1 MIFTLKAHCPRRL
14 PLGSKEGWRDRGPQ
28 ASEEA
33 PSPVSQ
39 SRPDEQARGTEQ
51 PTDCWE
57 VEATA
62 PQLLKSRSAL
72 GSRGRGWEEEL
83 PEQKL
88 GGWLGAGPG
97 GPGMRLEEVQTMM
110 GARAASN
117 ARLWGATEGFKAGE

>member
-1 MIFTLKAHCPRRL
+1 MRRPHL
-14 PLGSKEGWRDRGPQ
+14 QGASLG
-28 ASEEA
+28 
-33 PSPVSQ
+33 
-39 SRPDEQARGTEQ
+39 PDEQAGGTAQ

-88 GGWLGAGPG
+88 GGWLDAGPG
-97 GPGMRLEEVQTMM
+97 SPGVRLEEVQTMM

-117 ARLWGATEGFKAGE
+117 ARLWGATERFKAGE

>member
-1 MIFTLKAHCPRRL
+1 M
-14 PLGSKEGWRDRGPQ
+14 DRGSQ

-33 PSPVSQ
+33 PSPGSQ
-39 SRPDEQARGTEQ
+39 SRPDEQAGGTAQ

-83 PEQKL
+83 PEQKP
-88 GGWLGAGPG
+88 GAGLGAGPG
-97 GPGMRLEEVQTMM
+97 GPGVRLEEVQTLM
-110 GARAASN
+110 G
-117 ARLWGATEGFKAGE
+117 GKGGF